1 MGQLDQYLTRN
12 GAIDPATALV
22 TGYDFLSDG
31 ASAVSDG
38 LNANVAAPTE
48 LINDVWSKDT
58 LLAAMFPASN
68 PPMIDAVNAHYDHY
82 RALPADQN
90 AAGTEANLFTTADLQ
105 STRAGS

>member
-38 LNANVAAPTE
+38 SE
-48 LINDVWSKDT
+48 
-58 LLAAMFPASN
+58 
-68 PPMIDAVNAHYDHY
+68 
-82 RALPADQN
+82 R
-90 AAGTEANLFTTADLQ
+90 E
-105 STRAGS
+105 RRGSDRS